1 MNFMFF
7 NSSCDENSKTEKI
20 KNKNRNIVFCQQF
33 VVAIGL
39 TVLYYGLNNS
49 AQLFKADVDPLQ
61 GPWFRLVQSFHWLG
75 KNWSKLQ
82 YFLSLKIPLMQ
93 VTAIRMGTTQ
103 KKRLVEPCK
112 LSRPSVVPV
121 VCIERLASIYYY
133 DF

>member
-61 GPWFRLVQSFHWLG
+61 GP
-75 KNWSKLQ
+75 
-82 YFLSLKIPLMQ
+82 
-93 VTAIRMGTTQ
+93 
-103 KKRLVEPCK
+103 
-112 LSRPSVVPV
+112 
-121 VCIERLASIYYY
+121 
-133 DF
+133 